1 MAAAAFRKSPESN
14 TYKVCR
20 NAHSP
25 VSRWD
30 KSSTGEAGRMARQP
44 RPVCSARFPRIA
56 FPETKLA
63 TGNSRRMPAATIG
76 IILVAT
82 LITAAISGIFGMAG
96 GLILMGVLTSFTP
109 VATAMV
115 LHGFIQIISNG
126 SRAFLHRR
134 YIAWPLIGRYAIGIL
149 GALAVIALVSTV
161 WRPSQQM
168 VFILLG
174 LTAFLVWIPK
184 SWVNIDVERPV
195 QAELCGFLVQTL
207 NTLAGVAGPLLDLF
221 FVKTLLPRQTVVAT
235 KAATQ
240 VMAHAVKIAFWGFP
254 LFTLM
259 GTPEGA
265 ATFPPIWALACVV
278 PLSLLGTWAGSFV
291 LDRMT
296 DANFRTWTK
305 WIVTATG
312 AVYLAQGVM
321 AG

>member
-1 MAAAAFRKSPESN
+1 MPPHA
-14 TYKVCR
+14 
-20 NAHSP
+20 P
-25 VSRWD
+25 VEVGNQIRM
-30 KSSTGEAGRMARQP
+30 SSA
-44 RPVCSARFPRIA
+44 I
-56 FPETKLA
+56 
-63 TGNSRRMPAATIG
+63 IG

-96 GLILMGVLTSFTP
+96 GLILMGVLASFTP

-126 SRAFLHRR
+126 SRAVLHRR
-134 YIAWPLIGRYAIGIL
+134 HLAWPLIRRYAIGIAA
-149 GALAVIALVSTV
+149 ALLVIALVSTL
-161 WRPSQQM
+161 WRPSQAM

-174 LTAFLVWIPK
+174 CTAFLVWIPK
-184 SWVNIDVERPV
+184 SWVDIDVDRPL

-221 FVKTLLPRQTVVAT
+221 FVKTLLPRQMVVAT

-254 LFTLM
+254 LITILA
-259 GTPEGA
+259 TPEGA
-265 ATFPPIWALACVV
+265 AAFPPLWALAAVV

-312 AVYLAQGVM
+312 AVYLVQGM
-321 AG
+321 MLLGQ

>member
-1 MAAAAFRKSPESN
+1 MSSA
-14 TYKVCR
+14 V
-20 NAHSP
+20 
-25 VSRWD
+25 VS
-30 KSSTGEAGRMARQP
+30 
-44 RPVCSARFPRIA
+44 
-56 FPETKLA
+56 
-63 TGNSRRMPAATIG
+63 

-96 GLILMGVLTSFTP
+96 GLILMGVLATFTP

-126 SRAFLHRR
+126 SRAILHRR
-134 YIAWPLIGRYAIGIL
+134 HLAWPLIGRYAIGVI
-149 GALAVIALVSTV
+149 GALVVIALVSTI
-161 WRPSQQM
+161 WRPSQSA

-174 LTAFLVWIPK
+174 FTAFLVWIPK
-184 SWVNIDVERPV
+184 SWVEINVERPV
-195 QAELCGFLVQTL
+195 QAELCGFLVQAL

-240 VMAHAVKIAFWGFP
+240 VMAHGVKIVFWGFP
-254 LFTLM
+254 LFALLQ
-259 GTPEGA
+259 TPEGA
-265 ATFPPIWALACVV
+265 ASFPPIWALACVV

-291 LDRMT
+291 LERMT

-312 AVYLAQGVM
+312 AVYLAQGLM
-321 AG
+321 LAQS